1 MIQLLPAP
9 GLVSAWRRRA
19 EKRPFAP
26 RAAVGAQTLM
36 GQTTRTHLVH
46 ISEFLLVDA
55 AILFQIQALEH
66 PLQIVIVYPLL
77 QPQSFPL
84 LLRAQRSGC
93 RGQEG
98 ERQAGGRKSSGE
110 NPEGSGQGVNKKR
123 KCETAGDGGSIAGA
137 KSDTVTRMRPRL
149 LAAAQS
155 CTTQDALRAGA
166 HER

>member
-1 MIQLLPAP
+1 M
-9 GLVSAWRRRA
+9 
-19 EKRPFAP
+19 
-26 RAAVGAQTLM
+26 GAQTLM

-93 RGQEG
+93 TGQEG
-98 ERQAGGRKSSGE
+98 NGRQVVARAAEKIRRAVGRE
-110 NPEGSGQGVNKKR
+110 
-123 KCETAGDGGSIAGA
+123 
-137 KSDTVTRMRPRL
+137 
-149 LAAAQS
+149 
-155 CTTQDALRAGA
+155 
-166 HER
+166 